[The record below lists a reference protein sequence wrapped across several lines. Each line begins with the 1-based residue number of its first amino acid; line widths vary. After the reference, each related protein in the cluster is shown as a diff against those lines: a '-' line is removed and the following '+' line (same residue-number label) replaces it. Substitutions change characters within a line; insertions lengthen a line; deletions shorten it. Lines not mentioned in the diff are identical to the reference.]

1 MDVTIEYHQI
11 DRFIRNLL
19 SPYDWIPLVAKGG
32 RFFFARIDDP
42 AAVSPQYDT
51 TLLPPVKW
59 IYPNNEVLLEFDLR
73 DITKAEVIAQG
84 RPQALTFVHP
94 CDIKAINLMD
104 EILAEEPSAPNYLT

>member
-1 MDVTIEYHQI
+1 MDVTIEYNHI
-11 DRFIRNLL
+11 DRFIRGLL
-19 SPYDWIPLVAKGG
+19 SHYDVIAPVAKED
-32 RFFFARIDDP
+32 RFIFDRIDDP

-94 CDIKAINLMD
+94 CDINAINLMD
-104 EILAEEPSAPNYLT
+104 EILA